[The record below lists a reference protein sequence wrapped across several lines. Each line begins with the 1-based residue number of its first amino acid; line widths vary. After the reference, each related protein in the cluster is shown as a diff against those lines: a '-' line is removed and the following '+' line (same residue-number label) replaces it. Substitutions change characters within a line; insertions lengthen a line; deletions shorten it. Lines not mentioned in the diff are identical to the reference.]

1 MFVAMSKTL
10 LKKIPL
16 PLLIITVGGALIFGL
31 ATLKPKPLP
40 LAEVMPPPQDVAVML
55 ANPHVQSL
63 SVKAQGTVTPKREIT
78 LVTQVAGSVV
88 SVDENFVNGG
98 FFNEGSALI
107 KVDDRD
113 YQLALIRAKARV
125 AEAAQVLAS
134 EKGRA
139 YQAKREWR
147 DLGNK
152 EANELFLRK
161 PQLAAASA
169 NLEAAK
175 ADQAKAELDI
185 ERTSISVPFAGRI
198 RETSVNLG
206 QYLSPGSK
214 VATVYD
220 TSVAEIRLAL
230 TDRQAALVDLPL
242 GKRRAGSDSG
252 AAVIISGVIAGER
265 YTWNGRIVRT
275 DASIDTSSRF
285 YYVVAEVVDPFA
297 ADPESAQVPL
307 VVGLFVDAEIAGRE
321 IENVI
326 TLPREALFKR
336 DWVYTLDGENRI
348 QTKQVT
354 LLHVGETQAWVKGD
368 IAPGEKIVVAKQ
380 GYLSEG
386 VVVNPQPVNTLVA
399 GG

>member
-1 MFVAMSKTL
+1 MIVAMSKTL

-16 PLLIITVGGALIFGL
+16 PLLIIIVGGALIFGL

-40 LAEVMPPPQDVAVML
+40 LAEVMPPPQDVAVLL
-55 ANPHVQSL
+55 ANPHTQSL

-152 EANELFLRK
+152 EANQLFLRK

-242 GKRRAGSDSG
+242 GKRRAGSGSG
-252 AAVIISGVIAGER
+252 ASVIISGVIAGER

-285 YYVVAEVVDPFA
+285 YYVVAEVVDPFV

-336 DWVYTLDGENRI
+336 DWVYTLDAENRI
-348 QTKQVT
+348 QAKQVT
-354 LLHVGETQAWVKGD
+354 LLHVGETQAWLKGD
-368 IAPGEKIVVAKQ
+368 IASGEKIVVAKQ

-386 VVVNPQPVNTLVA
+386 VVVNPQPVSTLVA